1 MADAEVGATRWH
13 VASVAVWTSHGPC
26 PRDAHLRRS
35 RSGPRAA
42 WTLPSSGFPPGGD
55 GRSLLR
61 PPPRLPLP
69 RRRPPPET
77 PRPPAAGR
85 SLLLSL
91 LCWTPPSWPPHA
103 RALGAQPRA
112 PLFRSPAPPSRA
124 HALSRLYFLPSQARP
139 PSRGC
144 LPGEGKILPH
154 PPPCPT
160 LRQKRPSR
168 PRPALWDR
176 APPGAKRT
184 APRASPD
191 TGVSTKDAVVTKRSR
206 SCPREGAAQWGGI
219 RHTVR
224 TQRDECLQK
233 RT

>member
-1 MADAEVGATRWH
+1 MGGREGRDGGPGGTRPASPCGRV
-13 VASVAVWTSHGPC
+13 VA
-26 PRDAHLRRS
+26 L
-35 RSGPRAA
+35 
-42 WTLPSSGFPPGGD
+42 PPGRASPSLTLGAASCLD
-55 GRSLLR
+55 PAELWLPARGRW
-61 PPPRLPLP
+61 PLP
-69 RRRPPPET
+69 AS
-77 PRPPAAGR
+77 PPAPSPPAPASPAPRNASSPGCR

-112 PLFRSPAPPSRA
+112 PVFRSPAPPSRA

-154 PPPCPT
+154 PPPCPI

-168 PRPALWDR
+168 PRPAAWDR

-184 APRASPD
+184 APRASPG
-191 TGVSTKDAVVTKRSR
+191 TGVSTKDAVVTKRGR
-206 SCPREGAAQWGGI
+206 SCPRGGRGPVGGI
-219 RHTVR
+219 RHKVR
-224 TQRDECLQK
+224 TQRDARLEK